1 MNSQN
6 TMDIPFFHL
15 NDIPSGGDTVFPEES
30 SRHIVSVLRMR
41 EGEPLRVVNGKG
53 TMASARIADA
63 HKKHCRIEILDVAV
77 IPDSR
82 KPMTLAVSL
91 LKNPSRFEWMLEK
104 VCEIGVHALVPMIC
118 HRTERGHVRMD
129 RLHAIAMS
137 AMLQSRQAWLT
148 EVKEPVTFDQLL
160 AVAVQE
166 DRFIAHCL
174 PNGTKPLRSL
184 HTSGATSLLLIGPE
198 GDFTEREISS
208 ALSSGFR
215 AVGLGENRLRTE
227 TAGVV
232 AAALIC
238 V

>member
-1 MNSQN
+1 
-6 TMDIPFFHL
+6 MDTPFFHL
-15 NDIPSGGDTVFPEES
+15 SDIPSAGGDAVFPEDS

-41 EGEPLRVVNGKG
+41 EGEPLRVVDGKG

-63 HKKHCRIEILDVAV
+63 HKKHCRIEILDVAF
-77 IPDSR
+77 IHDSR

-104 VCEIGVHALVPMIC
+104 VCEIGVQALVPMIC

-129 RLHAIAMS
+129 RLQSIAMS

-148 EVKEPVTFDQLL
+148 EVKEPVTFDKLI
-160 AVAVQE
+160 AVAGQE

-174 PNGTKPLRSL
+174 PTGTVPFRTL
-184 HTSGATSLLLIGPE
+184 HPSGATSLMLIGPE
-198 GDFTEREISS
+198 GDFTEMEIGL

-215 AVGLGENRLRTE
+215 AVALGANRLRTE
-227 TAGVV
+227 TAAVV
-232 AAALIC
+232 AAAMTCI
-238 V
+238 